1 MEISSLQ
8 LPQTDYPKTD
18 LERLKTDSPK
28 DLESEKA
35 RLKKATKEFES
46 FFTYQLLKSMRKTIP
61 KGTLTEGGAF
71 SGGMGKD
78 IFTDMFD
85 MKMAKQ
91 MTTDSDK
98 SISAVLYRS
107 LEKIIEAPYKA
118 KTDTVQIKSLKQET
132 HAPIE
137 IKQNKFKGIDRPQE
151 QLEIDRRDGGFIKV
165 TQPLRTQGK
174 IAQDPILS
182 KYGKQIQKAADK
194 YSLDPALIISIIKA
208 ESNGNPQAV
217 SPSGAKGLM
226 QLIDSTAAELDVKDV
241 FDPEENIDG
250 GSRYLKSMLDR
261 FKSVK
266 LALAAYNAGPG
277 NVMRY
282 DGIPPFPETEG
293 YVDKVMDSLSTINVN
308 TNVIRAK
315 VK

>member
-1 MEISSLQ
+1 
-8 LPQTDYPKTD
+8 
-18 LERLKTDSPK
+18 
-28 DLESEKA
+28 
-35 RLKKATKEFES
+35 
-46 FFTYQLLKSMRKTIP
+46 
-61 KGTLTEGGAF
+61 
-71 SGGMGKD
+71 
-78 IFTDMFD
+78 
-85 MKMAKQ
+85 